1 MNFFSEKS
9 NKFETTVLV
18 KITIVISED
27 QIIANIFIE
36 YFDIIVPKLGL
47 AVEIPTKVLKENMD
61 IFSIFSP

>member
-27 QIIANIFIE
+27 QKIANIFIE